1 MGVLIGVAVF
11 WGLVIVISVT
21 MKLMGYDV

>member
-11 WGLVIVISVT
+11 IGLVMIISVIF
-21 MKLMGYDV
+21 KIMGYDV